1 MKLRVPTGNTAAQIP
16 TPKSRLQTKYQNL
29 SCGCPPPPG
38 MLNVLRV
45 MHFANRW
52 VLLSVECDTL
62 LSDEDSRIGTQA
74 LARLNQF
81 A

>member
-29 SCGCPPPPG
+29 SCGCG

-52 VLLSVECDTL
+52 VLLSVQCDTL